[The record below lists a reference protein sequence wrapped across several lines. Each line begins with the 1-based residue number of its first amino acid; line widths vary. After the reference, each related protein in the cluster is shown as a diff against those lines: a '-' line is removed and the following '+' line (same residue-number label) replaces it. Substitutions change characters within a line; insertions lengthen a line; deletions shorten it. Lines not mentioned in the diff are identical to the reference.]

1 MHRLKSKTYSSSMAQ
16 DPTSFMKFIAT
27 MAVSALINLLS
38 STTKLAPNAL
48 IALYY
53 SHHVCWYYFL
63 N

>member
-1 MHRLKSKTYSSSMAQ
+1 MAQ